1 MKERGWW
8 SADFHVHRPIEDILS
23 LIQAEDLNLAV
34 VFTMWNKRNLWDG
47 RLPPADPI
55 LRADSVHMATLMN
68 AEDERGGGAWMF
80 HNLKQPLQL
89 GVQGRWFPPG
99 IVFVEKA
106 RAQNP
111 WFDMEKPF
119 WWEVPVMMAL
129 APPDSWGVVNNHFDQ
144 YGVYDSEAWGRP
156 RNRQEFSAS
165 AGFVANCLQLYYRYL
180 NLGLKLPASAGSASG
195 VVPNPVGQNRTYTYL
210 SSNTIF
216 QPHDYYDAVRQGR
229 TFASNG
235 PMLLFRVNACLPGD
249 TVEVQRG
256 KPDSF
261 DLTAMAREPIA
272 RVELIANGEV
282 VFSKIPGAVP
292 TRKVRLTGR
301 IDLSRHTWV
310 IARCFLKPGETIR
323 LAHTSPI
330 YLSGSDNKGDAR
342 QGRALLRPM
351 DR

>member
-1 MKERGWW
+1 
-8 SADFHVHRPIEDILS
+8 
-23 LIQAEDLNLAV
+23 
-34 VFTMWNKRNLWDG
+34 
-47 RLPPADPI
+47 
-55 LRADSVHMATLMN
+55 
-68 AEDERGGGAWMF
+68 
-80 HNLKQPLQL
+80 
-89 GVQGRWFPPG
+89 
-99 IVFVEKA
+99 
-106 RAQNP
+106 
-111 WFDMEKPF
+111 
-119 WWEVPVMMAL
+119 
-129 APPDSWGVVNNHFDQ
+129 
-144 YGVYDSEAWGRP
+144 
-156 RNRQEFSAS
+156 
-165 AGFVANCLQLYYRYL
+165 
-180 NLGLKLPASAGSASG
+180 
-195 VVPNPVGQNRTYTYL
+195 
-210 SSNTIF
+210 
-216 QPHDYYDAVRQGR
+216 
-229 TFASNG
+229 
-235 PMLLFRVNACLPGD
+235 MLLFHVNACLPGD

-351 DR
+351 DG